1 MRKVQLGDSN
11 LYVSELALGCMSL
24 GTERKQANYI
34 IDQALDYG
42 INYLDTADLY
52 DQGRNEEIVGEA
64 IKKRRNDIVL
74 ATKVGN
80 HLKEDGSWYWD
91 PSKAYIKSQVK
102 SSLKRLQT
110 DHIDLYQLHGG
121 TIEDPID
128 ETIEAFEELVEEG
141 GVIRYYGI
149 SSIRPNVIKQF
160 VNKASIQ
167 SVMMQYSIFD
177 RRAEEEILP
186 LLQKQKISVVT
197 RGGSLAKGMLT
208 KDALS
213 ITQAK
218 AQKGYLDYRQDEL
231 LSTIKQLIDLLNSD
245 QTLTGLAIQYALQN
259 GGAVSSIVA
268 GGASSSTQLSE
279 NVKALEQS
287 FTTAQL
293 EQVAHIAKQNKYEK
307 HR

>member
-141 GVIRYYGI
+141 VIRYYGI

-167 SVMMQYSIFD
+167 SVMMQYSILD

-197 RGGSLAKGMLT
+197 RGSLAKGMLT

-259 GGAVSSIVA
+259 GAVSSIVA
-268 GGASSSTQLSE
+268 GASSSTQLSE

>member
-141 GVIRYYGI
+141 VIRYYSI

-197 RGGSLAKGMLT
+197 RGSLAKGMLT

-231 LSTIKQLIDLLNSD
+231 LSTIKQLIDLLNRD

-259 GGAVSSIVA
+259 GAVSSIVA
-268 GGASSSTQLSE
+268 GASSSTQLSE

>member
-141 GVIRYYGI
+141 VIRYYGI

-197 RGGSLAKGMLT
+197 RGSLAKGMLT

-231 LSTIKQLIDLLNSD
+231 LSTIKQLIDLLNRD

-259 GGAVSSIVA
+259 GAVSSIVA
-268 GGASSSTQLSE
+268 GASSSTQLSE